1 MVKIDEIS
9 RTSTFAWSQDVI
21 PLLATGTVAGTVDVN
36 FNSSSSLELWDI
48 FSATNSKEPILS
60 ASVENRFYGLEWS
73 KPFEGRP
80 KGLLAGAFENGV
92 VEFWDADTLI
102 KSKDLAKASVH
113 KSTKH
118 KGDVKSLQ
126 FNPLQPHILVT
137 GGSHGEIFIWDTKT
151 FAEPFAPGKAMTPM
165 DEITS
170 VAWNNSVS
178 HIFASTSN
186 GGFTSIWD
194 LKSKR
199 EVLHLSYNG
208 PLGRAE
214 FSSVTWHP
222 TQSRKLITAS
232 ENDGCPLI
240 LTWDL
245 RNTNEPE
252 KILQGHTKGVLSL
265 DWCKQDSD
273 LLISSGKDNSTL
285 LWNPITGE
293 KLGEYPTTANWA
305 FHTRFAPSSP
315 DIFATASFD
324 GKVTVQSLQDTSPPI
339 STKVAADNDNDF
351 WNELS
356 TTDTQQPVFIK
367 KQAPKWLKNPSA
379 VSFGFGSKLVHVH
392 NSTITISKFVIN
404 NNVEGS
410 TSKLSKAL
418 TENDFKPIIEE
429 KISSDSVDS
438 TDKSDWNLLQ
448 KLSTQGKDKLFD
460 NALLGGELETT
471 SNGKDEKLAKE
482 SNRIDSDEPVDEKE
496 DDEFFEKLVSSNGS
510 TKSEVY
516 VPEGKFKIF
525 KSDTSDSDKQLIKL
539 ILSNKVEEA
548 VSECLKLG
556 KIVEALILALDA
568 PQSVK
573 DKVKNAYFKENDSS
587 EVSRIIYN
595 ASSKN
600 VLDIVSNADVEDW
613 KEIATSISAFSA
625 DSNDFNSKIIEL
637 GDKILESDPSQRDNA
652 IICYLSGNAL
662 DKVGAIWLKE
672 LPAYEESLLKSDKHD
687 SIATPSDARFA
698 SLSNFVE
705 KLSAYRAISNITG
718 LLSGPSIEPI
728 AKAVL
733 EYSNLVASDGQFD
746 LASSFLSLLPTDL
759 EGLKTEKERI
769 AKATGVSATKV
780 AGNNTAGKT
789 SGNYSRT
796 RGAPAY
802 NKYAG
807 ITSPTVNNVPLA
819 TKSSGYAPPQPTVG
833 ATPGARPPVGY
844 PQQSSIPPTPVARQS
859 SYAPQTAAIPHPSV
873 PKIPPVAPAAIPSS
887 PQAHN
892 IYARQPAAPVA
903 VSNPYAPSGAAA
915 SAPYNPYRPAGA
927 PAGVIPPPN
936 GPTVVS
942 PPPVAPARN
951 KYKEET
957 DGWNDLPD
965 TFKSQTAAPRR
976 AAASVAAASPSPVPT
991 APQPSLSRKPTG
1003 VAQTAP
1009 PPPKGVSRTSSKAAV
1024 PTSASST
1031 SAISSPHLGGQAQ
1044 INRRYAPPA
1053 APVADGISSTPPPV
1067 HPGLNG
1073 PATPSYS
1080 APPKNPYAPSATSSP
1095 SSAKNPYAPPPPLQ
1109 GANSFPAPPQPQ
1121 LGGVSYNNGY
1131 GNAAPEPPRNP
1142 YAPPPS
1148 NPYAP
1153 SGAGSQGGIPAPP
1166 TAVPTPRFGGI
1177 TAPPSHQQLPP
1188 TNLPTPPPPPSG
1200 ISAPPP
1206 PRAAQSVPL
1215 PPPVAAKE
1223 EVKPSYPPGDRSH
1236 IPEETLPIYQTFST
1250 VLENIEPQIPEKY
1263 ADHYR
1268 DMATRLN
1275 TLFDKLN
1282 NQGLSQDAIQSLKG
1296 VCDALNAK
1304 DYQTASS
1311 LNIQFSTVHS
1321 EEIGVWHAG
1330 VKRLIKMAE
1339 AL

>member
-48 FSATNSKEPILS
+48 FSATDSKEPILS
-60 ASVENRFYGLEWS
+60 ASVENRFFGLEWS

-80 KGLLAGAFENGV
+80 KGLLAGAFENGI
-92 VEFWDADTLI
+92 VEFWDADILI

-118 KGDVKSLQ
+118 RGDVKSLQ
-126 FNPLQPHILVT
+126 FNPLQPHILVS

-214 FSSVTWHP
+214 FSSVAWHP

-252 KILQGHTKGVLSL
+252 KILQGHSKGVLSL

-305 FHTRFAPSSP
+305 FHTKFAPSSP

-339 STKVAADNDNDF
+339 STKVVADDDNDF
-351 WNELS
+351 WNEIS
-356 TTDTQQPVFIK
+356 TTDTQQPVFVK

-404 NNVEGS
+404 SNVENS
-410 TSKLSKAL
+410 TSNLSKAL
-418 TENDFKPIIEE
+418 TENDFKPII
-429 KISSDSVDS
+429 DSKLAGDSIDS
-438 TDKSDWNLLQ
+438 TDKSDWTLLQ
-448 KLSTQGKDKLFD
+448 KLSTQGKDKLFQTV
-460 NALLGGELETT
+460 LQGSELDATKEEENT
-471 SNGKDEKLAKE
+471 E
-482 SNRIDSDEPVDEKE
+482 SNRIDNDQDKE
-496 DDEFFEKLVSSNGS
+496 DDDFFDNLRPSNGTS
-510 TKSEVY
+510 KDSEVY
-516 VPEGKFKIF
+516 VPQGKFKIF
-525 KSDTSDSDKQLIKL
+525 KSDISDSDKDLIKL
-539 ILSNKVEEA
+539 ILTNNIEKA
-548 VSECLKLG
+548 VSECLKQG
-556 KIVEALILALDA
+556 KLAEALILALDA

-573 DKVKNAYFKENDSS
+573 DLVKNAYFKKSDGD

-595 ASSKN
+595 ASSRN
-600 VLDIVSNADVEDW
+600 ILDLLSNADVEDW
-613 KEIATSISAFSA
+613 KEIASSIASFSA
-625 DSNDFNSKIIEL
+625 DSSDFNSKIIEL
-637 GDKILESDPSQRDNA
+637 GDKILESDPNQRDNA
-652 IICYLSGNAL
+652 IVCYLSGNAL
-662 DKVGAIWLKE
+662 DKVGSIWLKE
-672 LPAYEESLLKSDKHD
+672 LPAYEENLLKSDKHD

-705 KLSAYRAISNITG
+705 KLSAYKSISNISG

-733 EYSNLVASDGQFD
+733 EYANLVASDGQFD
-746 LASSFLSLLPTDL
+746 LAASFLALLPNDL

-769 AKATGVSATKV
+769 AKATGAVSKAAPN
-780 AGNNTAGKT
+780 AGAKNTNA
-789 SGNYSRT
+789 YSRA
-796 RGAPAY
+796 RGTPSF

-807 ITSPTVNNVPLA
+807 ITSPTASNVPLA
-819 TKSSGYAPPQPTVG
+819 TKPAVPST
-833 ATPGARPPVGY
+833 GARPPVGY
-844 PQQSSIPPTPVARQS
+844 PQPNNIPPVPVARQS
-859 SYAPQTAAIPHPSV
+859 NYAPQTPAFPQPSGF
-873 PKIPPVAPAAIPSS
+873 KPPVAPATN
-887 PQAHN
+887 N
-892 IYARQPAAPVA
+892 IYARQPLTSSV
-903 VSNPYAPSGAAA
+903 VSNPYAPSGNAT
-915 SAPYNPYRPAGA
+915 SAPYNPYKPAV
-927 PAGVIPPPN
+927 PIGVISPAVMPTGVISPVAAA
-936 GPTVVS
+936 PTVVS

-965 TFKSQTAAPRR
+965 TFKSQTAPPRR
-976 AAASVAAASPSPVPT
+976 AAASVAAVSPSP
-991 APQPSLSRKPTG
+991 APPAQPALSRASTG

-1009 PPPKGVSRTSSKAAV
+1009 PPPKGVGRSSSKGTV
-1024 PTSASST
+1024 PTVNANSST
-1031 SAISSPHLGGQAQ
+1031 VSSPRLGGQAS
-1044 INRRYAPPA
+1044 INRRYAPPV
-1053 APVADGISSTPPPV
+1053 APETNGIASTPPPV
-1067 HPGLNG
+1067 HAGLNG
-1073 PATPSYS
+1073 GAPSTPSYS

-1095 SSAKNPYAPPPPLQ
+1095 PANKNPYAPPPPLP
-1109 GANSFPAPPQPQ
+1109 GTNSFSAPPQPQ
-1121 LGGVSYNNGY
+1121 LGGVPHSNGS
-1131 GNAAPEPPRNP
+1131 EPPRNP
-1142 YAPPPS
+1142 YAPPPA

-1153 SGAGSQGGIPAPP
+1153 AVSSGPGSASTAPP
-1166 TAVPTPRFGGI
+1166 PPRFGGFN
-1177 TAPPSHQQLPP
+1177 APPQSQLP
-1188 TNLPTPPPPPSG
+1188 NNVSTPPPPPSG
-1200 ISAPPP
+1200 ASFPPP
-1206 PRAAQSVPL
+1206 PRAVQSVPL
-1215 PPPVAAKE
+1215 PPPTTEAK
-1223 EVKPSYPPGDRSH
+1223 STYPPGDRDH
-1236 IPEETLPIYQTFST
+1236 IPRDTLPIYQTFSG
-1250 VLENIEPQIPEKY
+1250 VLETIKPQIPEKY
-1263 ADHYR
+1263 AEHYR
-1268 DMATRLN
+1268 DMATRLD

-1282 NQGLSQDAIQSLKG
+1282 NQEVSQDAIQSLKG
-1296 VCDALNAK
+1296 ISDALSAK
-1304 DYQTASS
+1304 DYATASS

-1321 EEIGVWHAG
+1321 EEIGIWHAG